1 MSHASREYATFF
13 FPYSSNTSCE
23 EKNVRTMT
31 TADITVKS
39 LKTVSEEDASYLASL
54 IRTVPGFPNP
64 SIIFR
69 DFLPIFS
76 DARALRILVD
86 SLVDALPV
94 PTGSIDLIAGL
105 EARGFLF
112 GPLLAERLGK
122 GFIAIR
128 KAGKLPPPVINESYM
143 LEYGQASIEIES
155 DAIKPGQ
162 RVLIVDDLIATG
174 GTAKAAANIVKRAQG
189 IVAGFSFV
197 IELTGISGMK
207 DLQDYPCS
215 SLMTMPA

>member
-23 EKNVRTMT
+23 EKNVRIMT

-76 DARALRILVD
+76 NARALRILVD

-94 PTGSIDLIAGL
+94 QADSIDLIAGL

-112 GPLLAERLGK
+112 GLYWLS
-122 GFIAIR
+122 
-128 KAGKLPPPVINESYM
+128 V
-143 LEYGQASIEIES
+143 
-155 DAIKPGQ
+155 
-162 RVLIVDDLIATG
+162 
-174 GTAKAAANIVKRAQG
+174 
-189 IVAGFSFV
+189 
-197 IELTGISGMK
+197 
-207 DLQDYPCS
+207 
-215 SLMTMPA
+215 